1 MVPRQVVCT
10 IESCGECGCYNR
22 FTRECEAPEL
32 ALPRRVKDAENIP
45 WWCPLPMAK
54 EEVDEDGAS

>member
-22 FTRECEAPEL
+22 FTGECETPEL
-32 ALPRRVKDAENIP
+32 TLPRRIHDPEEIP
-45 WWCPLPMAK
+45 WWCPLPMAG
-54 EEVDEDGAS
+54 EIDDA